1 MSAIGFRFRWSWV
14 SAVTSV
20 TVAIV
25 TCFTGCGADREPSGR
40 AEVAE
45 SDLAREA
52 NGEPAA
58 HRMEVA
64 TVGLDMATRSPIV
77 LLRDPRS
84 GRTLPVWVGPAE
96 AQAIVMAMQ
105 GIDTP
110 RPMTHDLL
118 VSVLRELDAELIQ
131 VRIDDLR
138 DGTYFGKLVLRVGDA
153 EVPRVIDT
161 RPSDGMALA
170 VRTGAPIEV
179 ADHVLQAGPD
189 INFTPLHE
197 GEQVVSAAGITVIHP
212 TEERRRLFQLP
223 DAPGVFVLHAIGAAD
238 RLGLARG
245 DLIVAVNDE
254 TPENPMEFFEAVQAA
269 GPDAV
274 LRIRYFRGQS
284 EHEME
289 LPIETL
295 EPPPPPR
302 ERIA

>member
-1 MSAIGFRFRWSWV
+1 MSASDISYRLVWLAGVTSI
-14 SAVTSV
+14 SAVIASSV
-20 TVAIV
+20 T
-25 TCFTGCGADREPSGR
+25 GCSGGQGPTER

-45 SDLAREA
+45 SDSATEA

-77 LLRDPRS
+77 LLRDPQS
-84 GRTLPVWVGPAE
+84 ARTLPVWVGPAE

-153 EVPRVIDT
+153 EVPRIVDT